1 MYWYLQALK
10 KYAVFSGR
18 ARRMEYWFF
27 FLFNFL
33 ISILLGLV
41 DAATGTFNA
50 EAGVGLF
57 GVMYGLAVLIPGIAV
72 TVRRLHDTGRSGWWF
87 LLIFIPVIGA
97 LVLLVFMLFEGEP
110 VENAYGTSPKVDERL
125 GF

>member
-41 DAATGTFNA
+41 DAVTGTLNA

-57 GVMYGLAVLIPGIAV
+57 GAIYGLAVLIPGIAV

-87 LLIFIPVIGA
+87 LLIFIPIIGG
-97 LVLLVFMLFEGEP
+97 LVLLVFMLFI
-110 VENAYGTSPKVDERL
+110 VSK
-125 GF
+125 